1 MDEKH
6 SVYLLSEGGDKTIAK
21 GTIMGGFGGG
31 NIVAVSK
38 DASTAIPFKLS
49 DGDKTMVA
57 LNGAKSAQTLY
68 VLLRGLEQKNH
79 LDVTITSYGQAV
91 PAQDDTQRSYTFP
104 NAKPAEAVEYVLG
117 QAKDKVVQDNFFR
130 PGAHAP

>member
-1 MDEKH
+1 
-6 SVYLLSEGGDKTIAK
+6 
-21 GTIMGGFGGG
+21 MGGFGGG
-31 NIVAVSK
+31 SIAVVSK

-57 LNGAKSAQTLY
+57 LSGAKSAQTLY
-68 VLLRGLEQKNH
+68 ALLRGLEQNKH